1 MHIHVCVLYLYVFL
15 CFFFDSFSPDSL
27 LLSCYYGLF
36 VKNLSFGRF
45 NSGLF
50 DFILFSFLLSFTFL
64 DAYLYCNVKERER
77 KKGCEFGLVGGI

>member
-27 LLSCYYGLF
+27 LLSCY
-36 VKNLSFGRF
+36 
-45 NSGLF
+45 SGLF